1 VKYEKPALTFAE
13 QADRLLA
20 RGLVADH
27 TELLNVLKSVNYYR
41 LSAYWYT
48 FRIAGDPDDR
58 LRPETT
64 LKMVWD
70 RYVFD
75 RQLRLLV
82 MDAIERVE
90 VAIHTQIVNRHTPD
104 HALTRDFV
112 RAEH

>member
-1 VKYEKPALTFAE
+1 MKYEKPALTFAE
-13 QADRLLA
+13 QADCLLA

-27 TELLNVLKSVNYYR
+27 NELLNVLKSVNYYR

-82 MDAIERVE
+82 MDVPLRFMGFPNNWKDCPIWKHDAI
-90 VAIHTQIVNRHTPD
+90 
-104 HALTRDFV
+104 
-112 RAEH
+112 